1 MTRAVGEHHP
11 WTLGCGINA
20 SALRNLVG
28 DPEGAAALTDSV
40 ITRAVEVLGRTHPLT
55 LSARIA
61 HAADL
66 RGLRDRT
73 KAEKIENEALEDLAA
88 TLGAQHVHTVSA
100 RSRNRPYWDFE
111 PVTT

>member
-1 MTRAVGEHHP
+1 M
-11 WTLGCGINA
+11 NA

-28 DPEGAAALTDSV
+28 DPESAAALTDAV
-40 ITRAVEVLGRTHPLT
+40 IARATEVLGRTHPLT

-66 RGLRDRT
+66 RGIRDRERAD
-73 KAEKIENEALEDLAA
+73 KVEREALGDLAA

-111 PVTT
+111 PQMI

>member
-1 MTRAVGEHHP
+1 M
-11 WTLGCGINA
+11 
-20 SALRNLVG
+20 G
-28 DPEGAAALTDSV
+28 DPESAASLTDAV
-40 ITRAVEVLGRTHPLT
+40 ITRATETLGRTHPLT

-66 RGLRDRT
+66 RGVRERQR
-73 KAEKIENEALEDLAA
+73 AEKVENEALGDLVT

-111 PVTT
+111 PPIV